1 MRASF
6 LSFLRE
12 ERGATVM
19 EYSLIAAGIGL
30 VFLAA
35 ASLVNG

>member
-12 ERGATVM
+12 ECGATVM
-19 EYSLIAAGIGL
+19 EYGLIAAGIGL
-30 VFLAA
+30 VCLAA
-35 ASLVNG
+35 ASLVGG